1 MIVIDVGCAKYGGDE
16 SIPYLIEEF
25 SPETLYGFDPA
36 CESSTYYVGDTLVV
50 TQPWAAWTEDTKV
63 GFDHAGLRG
72 KVKKGGK
79 ETVAF
84 DLSALVHKL
93 SLTVP
98 GANSEIV
105 LKLDCEGAEY
115 TLLPHLRDTDA
126 DLRLKLI
133 WCEWHCEKCG
143 TGWFSFND
151 RCGRCQNHD
160 PGKRS
165 ELEGLMR
172 CEMHQW
178 NR

>member
-1 MIVIDVGCAKYGGDE
+1 VIVIDVGCAKYGGDE

-25 SPETLYGFDPA
+25 SPRVLYGFDPA
-36 CESSTYYVGDTLVV
+36 CESTTYHVGDTLVV
-50 TQPWAAWTEDTKV
+50 TQPWAAWTEDTMV
-63 GFDHAGLRG
+63 GFVHEGLRG
-72 KVKKGGK
+72 RVKKGGK

-84 DLSALVHKL
+84 DLSKL
-93 SLTVP
+93 ILDFDDD
-98 GANSEIV
+98 IV

-133 WCEWHCEKCG
+133 WCEWHCPKCG
-143 TGWFSFND
+143 TGWFSAD
-151 RCGRCQNHD
+151 DECGRCNLYR
-160 PGKRS
+160 PGFRS
-165 ELEGLMR
+165 DLEESMR